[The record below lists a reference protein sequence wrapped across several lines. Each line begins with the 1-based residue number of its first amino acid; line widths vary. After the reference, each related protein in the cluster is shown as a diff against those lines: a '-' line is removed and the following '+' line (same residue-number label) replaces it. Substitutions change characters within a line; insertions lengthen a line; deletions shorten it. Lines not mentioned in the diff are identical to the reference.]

1 MGIINAATTAASTVT
16 SVVSSGPASAVT
28 SVADSVTGAVSG
40 ASNLLTPLNASAAAL
55 PNPLSSYATYD
66 YIIGLTAIRDTEVNF
81 PDSTY
86 MAGKTQAALICKS
99 ASVNPN
105 NRVSTPFGK
114 FEFYIENLTIESAI
128 TSNKLTTLE
137 FEVFEPY
144 SLFMFPTSMQQ
155 AAYQTGYDNWRD
167 ATYLLSVE
175 FRGNQ
180 ELGTMQTIPNC
191 NRYIPVKLT
200 TMTINAS
207 ESGTRYRVSGYAVND
222 FAKTKE
228 HAELKVDVSI
238 KGKTVQE
245 ILQTGEQSLQA
256 VVNQR
261 LRALKDEKKIVS
273 EPDEILILFPE
284 EISSASTPASTGS
297 SNEVKTSAT
306 ASPQVL
312 SANAS
317 VYKKLG
323 VSEGINKTLV
333 QPIGQCNEI
342 GKAKTGLSASR
353 KGRTPMAKPGEV
365 YDGSIYKG
373 SSLKIDPSEGS
384 YNFLQKQDIQTVIN
398 EVIMSSDYVNQC
410 FDQSSIDSST
420 GMRNIWTID
429 TQVYY
434 KSIKSNVKDTGVAP
448 RIIVYRVIPYKAH
461 SSTVAAPNTKPIG
474 IEKIKKTVIKKYDYL
489 YTGKNTEVLK
499 FNIDFSISYSNIL
512 AADAGMSN
520 IDSKL
525 FKETALQTA
534 DEIKKS
540 NFGKGGTS
548 EKDSN
553 TVQAKYIN
561 AELDSDNQ
569 GGQPD
574 TPNTRIARVFFDA
587 LNKNRDMVMLD
598 MEIMGD
604 PYWIPQTGMGNYVAA
619 KGSRPG
625 LAKDGSVDYLRTQV
639 HTYVTFRT
647 PLDINQAT
655 GMYNFGSSA
664 ETTTGS
670 VVEFSGVY
678 CVTNVTNQF
687 RSGRFVQVLKGFRL
701 TGQERKASSTPD
713 QTLNNSQ
720 PDVSQK
726 DEKLNYEGERNASI
740 DP

>member
-1 MGIINAATTAASTVT
+1 MGILNAATTAASTVT
-16 SVVSSGPASAVT
+16 SVISSGPASAV
-28 SVADSVTGAVSG
+28 SSVTDSITGAASS
-40 ASNLLTPLNASAAAL
+40 ASNLLTDLNASAAAL

-66 YIIGLTAIRDTEVNF
+66 YIIGLTAIRDKEVNF

-86 MAGKTQAALICKS
+86 IAGKTQAALICKS

-114 FEFYIENLTIESAI
+114 FEFYIENLTIDSAI

-180 ELGTMQTIPNC
+180 EIGTLQTIPNC

-207 ESGTRYRVSGYAVND
+207 EAGTRYRVSGYAFND

-228 HAELKVDVSI
+228 HAELKVDISI

-245 ILQTGEQSLQA
+245 ILQSGEQSLQA

-261 LRALKDEKKIVS
+261 LRALKEEKKIVS

-284 EISSASTPASTGS
+284 DISSASTPTTTAGPA
-297 SNEVKTSAT
+297 EVKSSAT
-306 ASPQVL
+306 ASPQ
-312 SANAS
+312 SAGPNDS

-333 QPIGQCNEI
+333 QPLGQCNEI
-342 GKAKTGLSASR
+342 GKAKTGLSAAR
-353 KGRTPMAKPGEV
+353 KGKTPMAKPGEV

-384 YNFLQKQDIQTVIN
+384 YNFLQKQDIQAVIE

-410 FDQSSIDSST
+410 FSQTAIDSST

-434 KSIKSNVKDTGVAP
+434 KSVKANTKDTGVSP

-461 SSTVAAPNTKPIG
+461 SSTVAAPQTKPIG
-474 IEKIKKTVIKKYDYL
+474 IEKIKKTVVKKYDYL

-512 AADAGMSN
+512 AADAGMAN
-520 IDSKL
+520 IDAKMN
-525 FKETALQTA
+525 KESSLQDET
-534 DEIKKS
+534 EIKKLG
-540 NFGKGGTS
+540 FGKGGQA
-548 EKDSN
+548 EKDAN
-553 TVQAKYIN
+553 TTQAKYIS
-561 AELDSDNQ
+561 AELDSDNR

-587 LNKNRDMVMLD
+587 LKKNRDMVMLD

-604 PYWIPQTGMGNYVAA
+604 PYWIPQSGLGNYVSA

-625 LAKDGSVDYLRTQV
+625 LAKDGGVDYLRSQI

-647 PLDINQAT
+647 PLDVNQAT
-655 GMYNFGSSA
+655 GMYDFGSSTA
-664 ETTTGS
+664 TTTGS
-670 VVEFSGVY
+670 VVEFSGIY

-687 RSGRFVQVLKGFRL
+687 RGGRFTQVLKGFRL
-701 TGQERKASSTPD
+701 PGQERKSTSTAD
-713 QTLNNSQ
+713 QALNNSQ

-726 DEKLNYEGERNASI
+726 DEKLNYEGERNAVI